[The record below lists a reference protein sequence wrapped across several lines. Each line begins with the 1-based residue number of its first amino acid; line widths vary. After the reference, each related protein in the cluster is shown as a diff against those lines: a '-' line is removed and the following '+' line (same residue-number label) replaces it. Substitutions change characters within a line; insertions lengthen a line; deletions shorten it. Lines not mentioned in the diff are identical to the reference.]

1 MKLAAS
7 VAFICTGLFFAA
19 SGFPQAQKPA
29 PGVAKGTWSGQ
40 ATGSKSY
47 SVTVWMDGSGK
58 GYVEYP
64 SLKCGGRLTFVKKNA
79 DTSSYRETITHG
91 QAKCGAAGQIDLTP
105 DGEQMGW
112 ARTAGSNHSNA
123 TLTLVAEPGP
133 NQCAA
138 CELHYDQS
146 YQACYRN
153 SNMDDRQKCQDTAE
167 DDLRACEGAC
177 KQ

>member
-7 VAFICTGLFFAA
+7 IVFICVGFFFAA
-19 SGFPQAQKPA
+19 SVFPQAKKPA
-29 PGVAKGTWSGQ
+29 SGLAAGTWSGQ
-40 ATGSKSY
+40 ATGTRSF
-47 SVTVWMDGSGK
+47 SVTVWMDGKGK

-64 SLKCGGRLTFVKKNA
+64 SLKCGGRLTFLKKSGE
-79 DTSSYRETITHG
+79 TFSYRETVTHG

-105 DGEQMGW
+105 NGEELAW
-112 ARTAGSNHSNA
+112 TRTAGNNHSNA

-133 NQCAA
+133 NECAT
-138 CELHYDQS
+138 CELRYDQS

-167 DDLRACEGAC
+167 DELRTCEGVC
-177 KQ
+177 QQ